1 VTKLTFGRC
10 AYAFAILLVIGFGIY
25 TLRGSQGIPAWKEKR
40 EEMRELEKTNADLAK
55 EIEAKR
61 KKIDLLRDNPEAQ
74 ELEIR
79 RQMKLVK
86 PGEKVFLLQDQD
98 KKAP

>member
-1 VTKLTFGRC
+1 MKLTVGRC
-10 AYAFAILLVIGFGIY
+10 AYSFAILLVIGYGIY
-25 TLRGSQGIPAWKEKR
+25 TLRGSQGIPALIKKQ
-40 EEMRELEKTNADLAK
+40 EEFKELEKRNAELAK

-61 KKIDLLRDNPEAQ
+61 AKIQRLRENPEEQ

-86 PGEKVFLLQDQD
+86 PGEKVFILQDQD
-98 KKAP
+98 KKVP